1 MEGMSPQEDRS
12 ALTQKTDRSR
22 LSGLEEA
29 LGEKR
34 ESSRHELLFLVL
46 LCLSSWVPRVP
57 SRFSS
62 RRSS

>member
-1 MEGMSPQEDRS
+1 MEGMSPQEDCS

-46 LCLSSWVPRVP
+46 LCLSSWVPRV
-57 SRFSS
+57 R
-62 RRSS
+62 